1 MGKARLEV
9 LELLRAA
16 RSEISC
22 LRLGHSASE
31 LGESGVSVFL
41 SPVLPPPDS
50 DASSCAQ
57 RKASEH
63 DVSLALSADAAPCA
77 TRNSVPWSASAYVD
91 AVLHRARSPQHR
103 SPPPAANDTPGQVRR
118 PLFASPGKNTETER
132 GGAAATSTH
141 APGKGPREGDSELEV
156 GSKVEASSARGH
168 HVQERGRAGATENER
183 HEWVREKQ
191 HLESLLATET
201 ERFHRERE
209 LLLEERAAR
218 EKERSDMR
226 AQLDELTQKLKAQER
241 ELCEAKCPAAEATHA
256 RNSDTAEFEAELI
269 IRKARAQAEEVKNK
283 CEEEMKQ
290 MKMAICTKVAV
301 REEVK
306 AIQSEAERLRHE
318 AEEYL
323 DKAR

>member
-1 MGKARLEV
+1 
-9 LELLRAA
+9 
-16 RSEISC
+16 
-22 LRLGHSASE
+22 
-31 LGESGVSVFL
+31 
-41 SPVLPPPDS
+41 
-50 DASSCAQ
+50 
-57 RKASEH
+57 
-63 DVSLALSADAAPCA
+63 
-77 TRNSVPWSASAYVD
+77 
-91 AVLHRARSPQHR
+91 
-103 SPPPAANDTPGQVRR
+103 VRR

-168 HVQERGRAGATENER
+168 HVQERGRAGATETER

-256 RNSDTAEFEAELI
+256 RNPDTAEFEAERI

-283 CEEEMKQ
+283 CEQEMKQ
-290 MKMAICTKVAV
+290 MKMAICTKVAA
-301 REEVK
+301 REEAK
-306 AIQSEAERLRHE
+306 AIQSEAEHLRHE